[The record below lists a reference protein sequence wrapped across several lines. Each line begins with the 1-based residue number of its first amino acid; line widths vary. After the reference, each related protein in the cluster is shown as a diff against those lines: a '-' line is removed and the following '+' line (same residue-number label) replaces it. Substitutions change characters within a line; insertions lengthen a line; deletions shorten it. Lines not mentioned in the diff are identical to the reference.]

1 MITINAG
8 ISSDDDGGLVS
19 LISLSISSSNKGSVS
34 MTVCSST
41 GGRRGVLSVT
51 SSFEKLQ
58 DYLYHLLE
66 V

>member
-19 LISLSISSSNKGSVS
+19 LISLSTSWSNRGSVN

-41 GGRRGVLSVT
+41 GGRGEVLSVT